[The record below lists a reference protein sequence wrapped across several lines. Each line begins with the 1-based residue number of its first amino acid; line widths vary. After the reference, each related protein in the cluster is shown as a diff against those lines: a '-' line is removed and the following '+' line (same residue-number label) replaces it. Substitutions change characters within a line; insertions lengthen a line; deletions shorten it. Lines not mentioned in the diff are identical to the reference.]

1 MAAIALAVA
10 ARVNVVESIAQVT
23 SYAGAALVAGSGVR
37 YDANGRFIAAL
48 ADTAPNANLVGVID
62 KSVAIYQPV
71 TAIRIGVMDGWD
83 FTALAYGAPVY
94 LATAGGL
101 DTAAG
106 TVSTI
111 VGEVY
116 AAHAQSFGAAPDK
129 LLWICIP

>member
-23 SYAGAALVAGSGVR
+23 SYAGAALVAGTGLR
-37 YDANGRFIAAL
+37 YD
-48 ADTAPNANLVGVID
+48 
-62 KSVAIYQPV
+62 AIYQPV

-106 TVSTI
+106 VVSTI